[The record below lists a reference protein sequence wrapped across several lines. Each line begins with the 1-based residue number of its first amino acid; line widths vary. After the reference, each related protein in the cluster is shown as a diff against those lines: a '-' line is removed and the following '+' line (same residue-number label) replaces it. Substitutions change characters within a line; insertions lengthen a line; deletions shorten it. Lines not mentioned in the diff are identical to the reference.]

1 MDELLEELFQN
12 ISFKTCSKADAQRL
26 KLLVHH
32 TELLKCDLK
41 FC

>member
-1 MDELLEELFQN
+1 MDVLLEELFQ
-12 ISFKTCSKADAQRL
+12 IITFLTCSKADAQKL
-26 KLLVHH
+26 KLLVLH